1 MNDDATRDAT
11 KDVVLRTA
19 TAHDASA
26 VAAIY
31 AHYVEH
37 SVATF
42 DIAPPPERAWAER
55 IGTAASARLP
65 FLIAECADEVHGF
78 AYLSAFRPKPAYR
91 HTLEDTIY
99 LAPDHVGR
107 GTGRLLLTELVNR
120 APDTGAHQLVAV
132 ISTGTDGPS
141 ARLHRALGFEAAGTL
156 REVGYK
162 FDHWIDIVMM
172 QRAVSRGEAPNLAAL
187 PAL

>member
-91 HTLEDTIY
+91 HTLEDTVY
-99 LAPDHVGR
+99 LAPEHVGR
-107 GTGRLLLTELVNR
+107 GIGRLLLTELI
-120 APDTGAHQLVAV
+120 AGATATGAHQLVAV
-132 ISTGTDGPS
+132 ISTGEGGPS
-141 ARLHRALGFEAAGTL
+141 ARLHRALGFQTTGRL
-156 REVGYK
+156 REVGHK
-162 FDHWIDIVMM
+162 FGRWIDIVMM
-172 QRAVSRGEAPNLAAL
+172 QRAVGSTATDEGPRRG
-187 PAL
+187 

>member
-1 MNDDATRDAT
+1 MNDL
-11 KDVVLRTA
+11 VLRTA
-19 TAHDASA
+19 AAHDAEA

-42 DIAPPPERAWAER
+42 DTLPPPRHAWVER
-55 IGTAASARLP
+55 IEAAASAGLP
-65 FLIAECADEVHGF
+65 FLVAERAKAEVHGF

-91 HTLEDTIY
+91 QTLEDTVY

-107 GTGRLLLTELVNR
+107 GTGRLLLTQLV
-120 APDTGAHQLVAV
+120 AHAAESGAHQLVAV
-132 ISTGTDGPS
+132 ISTGEDGPS
-141 ARLHRALGFEAAGTL
+141 ARLHRALGFETAGRL

-162 FDHWIDIVMM
+162 FDRWIDILLM
-172 QRAVSRGEAPNLAAL
+172 QRAISPVNGDRVPARG
-187 PAL
+187 

>member
-1 MNDDATRDAT
+1 VNDL
-11 KDVVLRTA
+11 VLRTA
-19 TAHDASA
+19 GAHDAEA

-42 DIAPPPERAWAER
+42 DTAPPPQRAWAER
-55 IGTAASARLP
+55 IEAAASAGHP
-65 FLIAECADEVHGF
+65 FLIAERAEAVHGF

-91 HTLEDTIY
+91 HTLEDTVY

-107 GTGRLLLTELVNR
+107 GTGRLLLTELVAR
-120 APDTGAHQLVAV
+120 AAESGAHQLVAV
-132 ISTGTDGPS
+132 ISTGEDGPS
-141 ARLHRALGFEAAGTL
+141 ARLHRALGFETAGRL

-162 FDHWIDIVMM
+162 FDRWIDILLM
-172 QRAVSRGEAPNLAAL
+172 QRAISPANGDSVPARG
-187 PAL
+187 